1 MRVRSLLVI
10 TAILSSVLA
19 AVVVYLVLTVPND
32 VQAAALLKQARKEIA
47 AGQNDKGRQ
56 ALAKIVQQYPRTD
69 AAAAATVAL
78 ATLGDSERQQMQK
91 TIASLRQTTDAQQ
104 KQIAALS
111 EQVQK
116 IASTPPPPPP
126 TPIVKPAPAPA
137 PAPAKKKAPV
147 HHTRRRRR
155 R

>member
-47 AGQNDKGRQ
+47 AGENDKGRQ
-56 ALAKIVQQYPRTD
+56 LLAKIVQQYPRTD

-78 ATLGDSERQQMQK
+78 VTVGDSERQQLQK
-91 TIASLRQTTDAQQ
+91 TIAALRQTSDAQQ
-104 KQIAALS
+104 RQLAALTA
-111 EQVQK
+111 QVDK
-116 IASTPPPPPP
+116 IASTPPPAPPP
-126 TPIVKPAPAPA
+126 PAAKPA

-147 HHTRRRRR
+147 RHTRRRRR
-155 R
+155 HR

>member
-32 VQAAALLKQARKEIA
+32 VQAGTLLKQARKEIA

-56 ALAKIVQQYPRTD
+56 SLAKIVQQYPRTD

-78 ATLGDSERQQMQK
+78 ATLADQERQQLQK
-91 TIASLRQTTDAQQ
+91 TIATLRQTTDAQQ
-104 KQIAALS
+104 KQIATLS
-111 EQVQK
+111 EQIQK

-126 TPIVKPAPAPA
+126 APVAK

>member
-47 AGQNDKGRQ
+47 AGRNDSARRS
-56 ALAKIVQQYPRTD
+56 LAKIVQQYPRTD

-78 ATLGDSERQQMQK
+78 ATLGDAERQQLQK
-91 TIASLRQTTDAQQ
+91 TIASLRQASDAQQ
-104 KQIAALS
+104 KQIAALND
-111 EQVQK
+111 QVQK
-116 IASTPPPPPP
+116 IVSTPPPAPPP
-126 TPIVKPAPAPA
+126 AAKPAP
-137 PAPAKKKAPV
+137 KKKTV

-155 R
+155 RH

>member
-32 VQAAALLKQARKEIA
+32 VQAGALLKQARKEIA

-56 ALAKIVQQYPRTD
+56 SLAKIVQQYPRTD
-69 AAAAATVAL
+69 AAAAAMVAL

-91 TIASLRQTTDAQQ
+91 TITSLRQTSDAQQ
-104 KQIAALS
+104 KQIAALT

-126 TPIVKPAPAPA
+126 APVVKPA